1 MNNNAPVILRTLIAY
16 AVCVPLALVIGY
28 LLTDTDTRSSQ
39 GFLGIFGL
47 LLISPLLLRWHYPL
61 LVFSWGASIA
71 FAFIPGA
78 PSLWLCVVVLSLGL
92 SILERILSRQMHFI
106 RVPSITWPLLV
117 LFAVVVI
124 TAELTGGI
132 GLRVLGSPVYGGKKY
147 VILFIS
153 ILSYFALTSRRI
165 PLEKAYLYVGLFF
178 LGRATAAIG
187 DFSAFAPDWLHLSL
201 FFPQSL
207 NATDAVEL
215 GVTRLSGIGNAALGG
230 YFWLMA
236 RYGIRGVFLAGRL
249 WRLFLF
255 AVFAVCIAGDG
266 YRTVLFLF
274 MASFILMFFMEGLHR
289 TQLLMVFG
297 LAGILMCVAVIPLAD
312 KLPFTFQR
320 ALAFLPL
327 KLDDE
332 AVLSADASTDWR
344 LAMWSALLPQVPPH
358 LLLGKGFAIT
368 TEDYNEAMT
377 GGSMAATA
385 AHLDASQ
392 GGLALASDFHNGMLS
407 VILPFGIWGV
417 LATFWFFGAGLKVLY
432 RNWKYG
438 DPALRLANAILF
450 ILFFIE
456 AAEFA
461 SCFAGL
467 SLASELQ
474 NFIGYLGLGI
484 ALNNGV
490 CAPAAKTVPVQKT
503 NPPSRIYPHLRPAPL
518 PR

>member
-16 AVCVPLALVIGY
+16 AVCVPLALVVGY
-28 LLTDTDTRSSQ
+28 LLTNTDTRSSQ

-47 LLISPLLLRWHYPL
+47 LLISPLLMRWHYPL

-71 FAFIPGA
+71 FGFVPGA
-78 PSLWLCVVVLSLGL
+78 PNLWLCMVVLSLGL
-92 SILERILSRQMHFI
+92 SVLERILSRQMHFI
-106 RVPSITWPLLV
+106 RVPSITWPLLAI
-117 LFAVVVI
+117 FAVVVI

-132 GLRVLGSPVYGGKKY
+132 GLRVLGSAVYGGKKY

-153 ILSYFALTSRRI
+153 IFSYFALTSRPI
-165 PLEKAYLYVGLFF
+165 PLKKAYLYVGLFF

-187 DFSAFAPDWLHLSL
+187 DFSAFTPSWLHLSL
-201 FFPQSL
+201 FFPQTL
-207 NATDAVEL
+207 NSTDTIEL
-215 GVTRLSGIGNAALGG
+215 GVTRLGGIGNAAMGS
-230 YFWLMA
+230 YFWLMS
-236 RYGIRGVFLAGRL
+236 RYGIRGIFLSGSL
-249 WRLFLF
+249 WRLFRF
-255 AVFAVCIAGDG
+255 AVFAVCIVGDG
-266 YRTVLFLF
+266 YRSVLFLF
-274 MASFILMFFMEGLHR
+274 VASFLLMFFMEGLHR

-297 LAGILMCVAVIPLAD
+297 LAGVLACVAVIPLAS
-312 KLPFTFQR
+312 KLPYTFQR

-327 KLDDE
+327 KLDEE
-332 AVLSADASTDWR
+332 AVQSADASTNWR
-344 LAMWSALLPQVPPH
+344 LNMWTALLPQVPRY
-358 LLLGKGFAIT
+358 LLLGKGFAIS

-377 GGSMAATA
+377 GGSMAAA
-385 AHLDASQ
+385 AANLDAAQ
-392 GGLALASDFHNGMLS
+392 NGLALSSDFHNGMLS

-417 LATFWFFGAGLKVLY
+417 LATFWFFWAGLKVLY

-438 DPALRLANAILF
+438 DPSLRLVNAILF

-474 NFIGYLGLGI
+474 FFIGYLGLSI

-490 CAPAAKTVPVQKT
+490 CAPAAKAVHVKKEYQ
-503 NPPSRIYPHLRPAPL
+503 PPRIYPHLRPAPF